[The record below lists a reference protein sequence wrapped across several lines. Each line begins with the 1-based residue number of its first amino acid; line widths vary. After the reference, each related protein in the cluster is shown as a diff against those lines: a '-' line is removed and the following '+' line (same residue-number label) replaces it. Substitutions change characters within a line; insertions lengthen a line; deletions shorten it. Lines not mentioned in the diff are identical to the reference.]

1 MKFWG
6 KSNLLVL
13 FCTVL
18 FAGFQVNALSYDYTA
33 SIECLAKPHKPQ
45 YNGGIIVNPELNH
58 GLNGWSS
65 FGNAKIQHRESEGN
79 RFIVAHGRQQSYD
92 SISQKT
98 YLQSNKFYTFSAWI
112 QVSSGSVPVTA
123 IFKTSSGFIHAGA
136 IVAESNCWSM
146 LKGGLT
152 VDASGPAE
160 LYFESKNTSV
170 EIWVDSISLQPFTE
184 KQWKSHQHQ
193 SITKT
198 RKSNVKVQA
207 VDEQGKPLANATII
221 IQQKAPGFPFGVA
234 INKNILTNRAYQNWF
249 TSRPFT
255 VTTFEDEM
263 KWYSTESSQGHED
276 YSAAD
281 ALLQFAKQ
289 HNIGVRGH
297 NVFWD
302 DPRYQ
307 PGWLKSLSGQQ
318 LSDAAS
324 KRLNS
329 VMGRYKGQVIAWD
342 VCNENLHF
350 NFFESKIGASAS
362 AMFYN
367 WALKADGATTL
378 FMNEYNTIE
387 ESGDGDSIPA
397 KYLQKLR
404 DIQAFPG
411 NNNAKMAIGLESHF
425 TTPNIPY
432 IRSSI
437 DSLAAAKVPIWITEL
452 DVTSGPN
459 QASYLEQILRE
470 VHAHPQIQG
479 IVIWSAWNPRGC
491 YRMCLTDNNFKNL
504 PTGDVVDK
512 LIHEFGLTSGLASGM
527 TDPNGF
533 FEASLFQ
540 GDYEVKITNPSV
552 ANFSSVQGLNV
563 GPTTES
569 QQQLLFQVSA

>member
-1 MKFWG
+1 M
-6 KSNLLVL
+6 
-13 FCTVL
+13 
-18 FAGFQVNALSYDYTA
+18 Q
-33 SIECLAKPHKPQ
+33 
-45 YNGGIIVNPELNH
+45 
-58 GLNGWSS
+58 
-65 FGNAKIQHRESEGN
+65 
-79 RFIVAHGRQQSYD
+79 
-92 SISQKT
+92 
-98 YLQSNKFYTFSAWI
+98 
-112 QVSSGSVPVTA
+112 
-123 IFKTSSGFIHAGA
+123 
-136 IVAESNCWSM
+136 
-146 LKGGLT
+146 
-152 VDASGPAE
+152 
-160 LYFESKNTSV
+160 
-170 EIWVDSISLQPFTE
+170 
-184 KQWKSHQHQ
+184 
-193 SITKT
+193 T
-198 RKSNVKVQA
+198 RKSNVKIQA

-234 INKNILTNRAYQNWF
+234 INKNILTNTAYQHWF

-350 NFFESKIGASAS
+350 NFFESKIGASTS

-387 ESGDGDSIPA
+387 ESGDRDSIPA

-437 DSLAAAKVPIWITEL
+437 DTLAAAKVPIWITEL

-459 QASYLEQILRE
+459 QVR
-470 VHAHPQIQG
+470 
-479 IVIWSAWNPRGC
+479 
-491 YRMCLTDNNFKNL
+491 
-504 PTGDVVDK
+504 
-512 LIHEFGLTSGLASGM
+512 
-527 TDPNGF
+527 
-533 FEASLFQ
+533 
-540 GDYEVKITNPSV
+540 
-552 ANFSSVQGLNV
+552 
-563 GPTTES
+563 
-569 QQQLLFQVSA
+569 